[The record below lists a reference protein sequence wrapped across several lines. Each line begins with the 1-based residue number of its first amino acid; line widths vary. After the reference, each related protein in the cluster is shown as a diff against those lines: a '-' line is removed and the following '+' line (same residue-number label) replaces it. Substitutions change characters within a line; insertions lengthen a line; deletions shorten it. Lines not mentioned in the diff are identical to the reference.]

1 MYKKIIFFIDF
12 NDKSGLGHLKR
23 CLKLSKYFPK
33 SDVTFLLQKK
43 IKFKNITCKVFSLN
57 EFIKNNSN
65 KYDLAIIDSYNNK
78 VEEQKKISKFCK
90 KILVIDDLCNKKF
103 YCDYLINY
111 NPLIKK
117 SDYST
122 KLLKKTKLF
131 LGLQYN
137 FLINFIESK
146 KRSKNDKINIFIY
159 FGTKDRTELIKKTIQ
174 TLNNIKNKIN
184 KVIIFSNF
192 NFNISHKDFKIKIFK
207 ISEKKNIINFMKNCD
222 ILIISTGVILYEA
235 LALNKI
241 IFGTPIS
248 INQIP
253 HFNYFEKKKY
263 IFDLNQLD
271 MQFNDKINFKKKK
284 YLNFIND
291 DNDIIIKNITNPIF
305 DKNNNRIY
313 IENFNSKYLINLF
326 SMQSSEFR
334 KYYKNTNK
342 FTYQKHVQYFKKI
355 INNKN
360 IKFLIIKLEDVFC
373 GYVKTEKIDKKTI
386 ISIGLREQFQRIG
399 IGSEI
404 LKFLRI
410 NNFFKNTPTA
420 QINKN
425 NTASL
430 NAFKNANI
438 KNIEKF

>member
-12 NDKSGLGHLKR
+12 NNNSGLGHLKR
-23 CLKLSKYFPK
+23 CIKLRNYFPK

-43 IKFKNITCKVFSLN
+43 IKLKNITCKVFSLN

-65 KYDLAIIDSYNNK
+65 KYDLAIIDSYSNK
-78 VEEQKKISKFCK
+78 AKEQKKISKFCK

-111 NPLIKK
+111 NPFIKR
-117 SDYST
+117 SDYSN

-137 FLINFIESK
+137 FLINFIEPTK
-146 KRSKNDKINIFIY
+146 KSKNNKINVFIY
-159 FGTKDRTELIKKTIQ
+159 FGTKNRTELMKKTIQ
-174 TLNNIKNKIN
+174 TLKNIKNKIN

-192 NFNISHKDFKIKIFK
+192 NFNINNKNFKTKIFK
-207 ISEKKNIINFMKNCD
+207 ISEKKNINNFMENCD

-241 IFGTPIS
+241 IFGIPIS
-248 INQIP
+248 INQVP
-253 HFNYFEKKKY
+253 HFTYFKKKKY
-263 IFDLNQLD
+263 IFNLNQLE
-271 MQFNDKINFKKKK
+271 MLFNDKINFIKK
-284 YLNFIND
+284 YLNFINN
-291 DNDIIIKNITNPIF
+291 DNDIIIKSITHPIF
-305 DKNNNRIY
+305 DNNNNRIY
-313 IENFNSKYLINLF
+313 LENFNSKYLINLF
-326 SMQSSEFR
+326 SMQSNEFR
-334 KYYKNTNK
+334 KYYKNTNR
-342 FTYQKHVQYFKKI
+342 FTYTTHVQYFKKI

-360 IKFLIIKLEDVFC
+360 IKFLIIKLENVFC
-373 GYVKTEKIDKKTI
+373 GYVKTEEVDKKTI
-386 ISIGLREQFQRIG
+386 ISIGIKEQFQSRG

-410 NNFFKNTPTA
+410 NNFFKKKPTA
-420 QINKN
+420 QINKF

-430 NAFKNANI
+430 NAFRNANI